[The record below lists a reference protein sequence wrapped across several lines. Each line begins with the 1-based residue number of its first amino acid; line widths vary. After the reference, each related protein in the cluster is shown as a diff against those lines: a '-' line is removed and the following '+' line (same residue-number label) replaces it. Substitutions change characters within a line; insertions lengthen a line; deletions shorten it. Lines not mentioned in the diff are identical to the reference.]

1 VDCDGDVMRDFSVRN
16 ARGVHE
22 HKTGLYFILSRI
34 SPNFFKIYE
43 KINLI
48 LGRKCHLCGGD
59 LIDSIINFGES
70 LNEKVINQGFRQGER
85 ADLCLVLGSSCTVS
99 PACEIPDIVSRNGKL
114 VIVNLQSTPL
124 DSNAHLRIGAKID
137 EVMIPLMERLE
148 IPIPTFKFCCFCLSF
163 YLFTLFKIDW
173 RDI

>member
-1 VDCDGDVMRDFSVRN
+1 MDCDGDVMRDFSVRN

-22 HKTGLYFILSRI
+22 HKTGFIISIKKTNLY
-34 SPNFFKIYE
+34 K
-43 KINLI
+43 NLCF